1 MKKTGKNDLT
11 RLISAAKNSL
21 AGLKAA
27 WQNEAAFR
35 LEVLGAVILI
45 PAAFW
50 AGETVV
56 EWLLLIGSCFLVLI
70 TELLNSALETVV
82 DRIGLEHH
90 ELSGRAKDIG
100 SAAVFLSIVNLLIV
114 WGIICYPLLMS

>member
-1 MKKTGKNDLT
+1 MNKTGKNDLK
-11 RLISAAKNSL
+11 RLISATKNSL

-35 LEVLGAVILI
+35 LEVLGSLILI

-50 AGETVV
+50 VGETVV
-56 EWLLLIGSCFLVLI
+56 EWLLLTGSCLLLLI
-70 TELLNSALETVV
+70 TELLNSAVEAVV

-100 SAAVFLSIVNLLIV
+100 SAAVLLSLVNLGIV
-114 WGIICYPLLMS
+114 WGIICYSHFFN

>member
-1 MKKTGKNDLT
+1 MEKTGKNDLK
-11 RLISAAKNSL
+11 RLINATKNSL

-35 LEVLGAVILI
+35 LEVLGAVILV

-50 AGETVV
+50 AGEAPV
-56 EWLLLIGSCFLVLI
+56 ERLLLIGSCFLVLV
-70 TELLNSALETVV
+70 TELLNSAIEAVV

-100 SAAVFLSIVNLLIV
+100 SAAVLLSLVNLLIV
-114 WGIICYPLLMS
+114 WGLIFFPRLLS